1 MSNQKQILSARG
13 LRRLILQE
21 VHRVIREQGN
31 IVTTVATA
39 AGEQEATDTQEE
51 LTKAIGEKL
60 GLGAN
65 APINAILQ
73 QFSDQTPA
81 DTERIAGTLDQMV
94 TNIPGVGDMSPSDL
108 VQFIRTAKRLADT
121 DPADLAGEL
130 GLAQESVNHR
140 MLEQD
145 NEVLPPVYT
154 GPGLDDTSKVG
165 GISQA
170 LIDDYNSWVHK
181 NGHITPAAS
190 SVMASYFVEHGMEE
204 DHDAHQVMADFFSL
218 EHEDVM
224 RDINR
229 QQSERSATMGEGTEI
244 GNMPDS
250 WRQILG
256 SCLGENK

>member
-1 MSNQKQILSARG
+1 MPNQKQILSARG

-73 QFSDQTPA
+73 QFADQTPA

-108 VQFIRTAKRLADT
+108 VQFIRTAKRLADL
-121 DPADLAGEL
+121 DEDELVGEL
-130 GLAQESVNHR
+130 GLAQESVSHR
-140 MLEQD
+140 MLEQA
-145 NEVLPPVYT
+145 EEPVESPFSISKDQAT
-154 GPGLDDTSKVG
+154 GLFMIMDDTVDPPTRVSG
-165 GISQA
+165 PY
-170 LIDDYNSWVHK
+170 L
-181 NGHITPAAS
+181 
-190 SVMASYFVEHGMEE
+190 
-204 DHDAHQVMADFFSL
+204 
-218 EHEDVM
+218 
-224 RDINR
+224 NR
-229 QQSERSATMGEGTEI
+229 QAAQDRIDRGDLESEYAVSQE
-244 GNMPDS
+244 
-250 WRQILG
+250 ILG
-256 SCLGENK
+256 TRAGTFTSHDYSKF